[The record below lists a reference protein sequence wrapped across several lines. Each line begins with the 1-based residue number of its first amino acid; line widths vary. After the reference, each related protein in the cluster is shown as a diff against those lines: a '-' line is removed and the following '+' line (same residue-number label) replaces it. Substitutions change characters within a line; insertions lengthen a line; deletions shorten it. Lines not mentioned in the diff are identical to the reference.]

1 MGMQKH
7 AWTLGGRQRVEMR
20 VPATPHVVSSV
31 RDALADLDLPA
42 PLLHDA
48 RVLVSE
54 LLSNSI
60 RHAGLGTQERVRVRA
75 EWTGTRLRVDVWDRP
90 AASAPAQPAGAIRPD
105 PGAESGWGLYLVDCL
120 ASRWGSAPGR
130 YWFELERDDGVEEPS

>member
-1 MGMQKH
+1 METQGH
-7 AWTLGGRQRVEMR
+7 AWTPSGSRRVDVR
-20 VPATPHVVSSV
+20 VPAAPRVVSGV

-42 PLLHDA
+42 PLLDDA

-75 EWTGTRLRVDVWDRP
+75 EWTGARLRVDVWDQ
-90 AASAPAQPAGAIRPD
+90 AVASAPSRPAGAIRPD
-105 PGAESGWGLYLVDCL
+105 PGAESGWGLYLVDSL

-130 YWFELERDDGVEEPS
+130 YWFELELDDGAVQPS